1 MVKNIVTDTMFLMQK
16 SEPATKSDEYIITD
30 LLDTIIAN
38 RDHCVGMA
46 ANMIGFRKKI
56 IVVLVDG
63 EYTIMVNP
71 EIVEKSK
78 QIYETMESCL
88 SLIGSRPA
96 TRHKNITVEYLD
108 KKFKPKKRRFNDFE
122 AQVIQHEIDHFDGI
136 LI

>member
-1 MVKNIVTDTMFLMQK
+1 
-16 SEPATKSDEYIITD
+16 
-30 LLDTIIAN
+30 
-38 RDHCVGMA
+38 MA

-88 SLIGSRPA
+88 SLIGSRRA

>member
-30 LLDTIIAN
+30 LLDTITAN

-78 QIYETMESCL
+78 QIYETM
-88 SLIGSRPA
+88 
-96 TRHKNITVEYLD
+96 
-108 KKFKPKKRRFNDFE
+108 
-122 AQVIQHEIDHFDGI
+122 
-136 LI
+136 